1 MEIRVEAPETG
12 RRELFVSVETEQLTP
27 KFEKAYQDY
36 KKKIV
41 LGGFRKGRVPV
52 DLIKRMFG
60 KTIRDEV
67 IDGAIPEFS
76 QEAISEQKLKI
87 IPPATIDAVEFDL
100 DKGLTFKVLVELQP
114 DIEIKK
120 ISGFEFEREILEAD
134 PAAIDL
140 TLESLREQHATMQT
154 IDSEAKDLDYV
165 IADMQEIDA
174 TGVPLIGKHF
184 ENQQFRINSQDEARY
199 QTTAQLLGAKAG
211 DVRRIQIEL
220 PGENDENPKI
230 SYYEASIKE
239 VQTKILP
246 ELDDEFAKDLGDYE
260 TLVVLKESIMKNLIR
275 RLKNDNA
282 QRFQSQVLD
291 RLVKENSFDVPEK
304 MVEFQINVFLDEMK
318 QRQQKKSEFD
328 YQALHDEYRPE
339 AVWSLKW
346 QMIRNKIV
354 EMEKWELTDEDYE
367 AYYQTQADL
376 HEIDL
381 ERLRN
386 RYRNEAAKNEIES
399 IVWEQKIV
407 NHVVQHS
414 TVTEKIKP
422 YSDILRAGR

>member
-12 RRELFVSVETEQLTP
+12 RRELFVSVDTEQLAP

-100 DKGLTFKVLVELQP
+100 DKGLTFKVLVDLQP
-114 DIEIKK
+114 EVELKK
-120 ISGFEFEREILEAD
+120 IADFEFEREIYEAD
-134 PAAIDL
+134 EAGVEL

-154 IDSEAKDLDYV
+154 VEGEAKDQDYV
-165 IADMQEIDA
+165 LADLQEIDS
-174 TGVPLIGKHF
+174 TGVPIVGSHF
-184 ENQQFRINSQDEARY
+184 EKQQFRIDSKNTEIYTVTHQF
-199 QTTAQLLGAKAG
+199 LGAKAG
-211 DVRRIQIEL
+211 EVRRIQIEM
-220 PGENDENPKI
+220 PDENNENPKI
-230 SYYEASIKE
+230 SYYEASIKD
-239 VQTKILP
+239 VQAKILP
-246 ELDDEFAKDLGDYE
+246 DLDDEFAKDLGEYE
-260 TLVVLKESIMKNLIR
+260 SLAALKESILKNLTR

-282 QRFQSQVLD
+282 QRFQSLVLD

-304 MVEFQINVFLDEMK
+304 MVEYQINAFIEEMK
-318 QRQQKKSEFD
+318 QRQQKKSDVD
-328 YQALHDEYRPE
+328 YQAMRQQYLPE
-339 AVWSLKW
+339 AVWGLKW
-346 QMIRNKIV
+346 QMIRRKIA
-354 EMEKWELTDEDYE
+354 ETENLDLTDEDYE

-376 HEIDL
+376 HEIDIN
-381 ERLRN
+381 RLRN
-386 RYRNEAAKNEIES
+386 RYLNETAKEEIES
-399 IVWEQKIV
+399 IVLEQKIV
-407 NHVVQHS
+407 NFVVQHS
-414 TVTEKIKP
+414 KVTEKIIP
-422 YSDILRAGR
+422 YSEILRAKK